1 MALRFNPAPGW
12 PPPPELGATGRLAAR
27 SAVAGGSRGWTFW
40 VPEETPANPPEK
52 PAESGT
58 PAIYWSTP
66 EPPHTW
72 TPVPGHTA
80 EPQEAHHQPPPGPQV
95 PSTQAGQPF
104 FPSLTGDPSIWPNR
118 SPVRGFQRSQV
129 VALVATLAVALG
141 SVIPFVSYEEPSFLR
156 TWQIP
161 TGALALSFLFGA
173 ALTALV
179 VLTRR
184 AGLRTAACLS
194 LLVLALLGF
203 CAYLIFTVLGLTS
216 GIETTATFHGGVFP
230 GTQTVHW
237 SPGIGIVLCIV
248 GTAVT
253 AVQSVLILRDPS

>member
-12 PPPPELGATGRLAAR
+12 PPPPEGWEPPEGWQPDPQWPAAPE
-27 SAVAGGSRGWTFW
+27 GWTFW
-40 VPEETPANPPEK
+40 VPEETPDK
-52 PAESGT
+52 PRETGT

-72 TPVPGHTA
+72 TPA
-80 EPQEAHHQPPPGPQV
+80 QIQEAGHQPTPERTI

-104 FPSLTGDPSIWPNR
+104 FPNPDGDPAIWPSR
-118 SPVRGFQRSQV
+118 LPARGFRRSQV

-141 SVIPFVSYEEPSFLR
+141 SVIPFVTYEEPSFLR

-161 TGALALSFLFGA
+161 TGALALSFLFGV
-173 ALTALV
+173 ALTVLV
-179 VLTRR
+179 ALTRR
-184 AGLRTAACLS
+184 PGLRTAACLS

-216 GIETTATFHGGVFP
+216 GVETAGFHAGMSFP
-230 GTQTVHW
+230 STQTVHW
-237 SPGIGIVLCIV
+237 SPGAGIVLCLV